1 MKLIAGLGNPG
12 KEYRNTRH
20 NSGFMVMDYLLDQ
33 FQQPILQEKWNA
45 LITKQNVNGENV
57 LLMKPLTFMNR
68 SGDAIQQVAHY
79 YDIEPEDIL
88 IIHDDMDLPVG
99 SVRIRK
105 KGSSGGQKG
114 MQSIIDCMGTNE
126 IPRIRIGVG
135 HSKHEHEEV
144 VDWVLSSVPK
154 EEKEKFEIALKVA
167 SEAAYAWINQP
178 MEIVMAKYNLK
189 EKREK
194 EDKPK
199 KPDEAES

>member
-1 MKLIAGLGNPG
+1 
-12 KEYRNTRH
+12 
-20 NSGFMVMDYLLDQ
+20 MVMDYLLDQ

-114 MQSIIDCMGTNE
+114 MQSSIDCMGTN
-126 IPRIRIGVG
+126 
-135 HSKHEHEEV
+135 
-144 VDWVLSSVPK
+144 
-154 EEKEKFEIALKVA
+154 
-167 SEAAYAWINQP
+167 
-178 MEIVMAKYNLK
+178 
-189 EKREK
+189 
-194 EDKPK
+194 
-199 KPDEAES
+199 